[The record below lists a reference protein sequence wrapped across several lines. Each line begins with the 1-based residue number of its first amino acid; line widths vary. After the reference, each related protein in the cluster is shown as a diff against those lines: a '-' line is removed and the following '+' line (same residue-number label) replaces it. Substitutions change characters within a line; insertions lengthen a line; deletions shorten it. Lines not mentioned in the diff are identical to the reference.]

1 MGAYAVYSSMNIV
14 RYICNSVRSYKPV
27 MIMQKTTPSGN
38 EKCNVS

>member
-1 MGAYAVYSSMNIV
+1 MVAYAVYSSMNIV
-14 RYICNSVRSYKPV
+14 RCICNNVRSYKTV